1 MKNEWFKFFGL
12 LLTVLISLQTGL
24 TQSQL
29 PDNDRSD
36 KSFGIR
42 LGFKQVSLLD
52 RNTSSLIYRG
62 SVPVLGFEFRKTKG
76 SGYYLVD
83 IQAGRGTFFP
93 KKYPDRQINFLEEDV
108 SGEVKSVMVPMR
120 GKTSIA
126 HLKLGYLHRV
136 SHSENAEWYLGALMS
151 DEMSYQQGFV
161 TPGLM
166 NVASASP
173 MTEVRFHS
181 GNRTFVNLSVA
192 IPIASLTTRSAY
204 HNSVSLP
211 NTQKFAGFWAN
222 GTRFESL
229 GQHRQINIS
238 ASIYR
243 NLGDHFQAG
252 FQYQFAALKNQY
264 PRELKKMENEFS
276 LTLRFLK

>member
-1 MKNEWFKFFGL
+1 MKNDWFNFYSL
-12 LLTVLISLQTGL
+12 MLTVLISLQSGF
-24 TQSQL
+24 TQNQV
-29 PDNDRSD
+29 PDDDRSG

-42 LGFKQVSLLD
+42 LGFKQISLLD
-52 RNTSSLIYRG
+52 RNTSSLIYRA

-76 SGYYLVD
+76 SGYFLAD
-83 IQAGRGTFFP
+83 IQSGRGAFFP

-120 GKTSIA
+120 GTTSIA

-136 SHSENAEWYLGALMS
+136 NHGENADWYLGAIMS

-166 NVASASP
+166 NIASASP
-173 MTEVRFHS
+173 ITEVRIHP

-211 NTQKFAGFWAN
+211 TTKKFAGFWAN

-229 GQHRQINIS
+229 SQHRQINIS
-238 ASIYR
+238 ASVYR
-243 NLGDHFQAG
+243 HLGDHFQAG

-264 PRELKKMENEFS
+264 PRVLKKMENEFS
-276 LTLRFLK
+276 LTLRFIK